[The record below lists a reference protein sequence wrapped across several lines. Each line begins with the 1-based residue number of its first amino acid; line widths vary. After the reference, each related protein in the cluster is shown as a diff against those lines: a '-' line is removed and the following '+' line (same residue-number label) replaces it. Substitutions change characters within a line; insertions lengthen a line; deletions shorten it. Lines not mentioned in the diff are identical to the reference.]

1 MEQTTLQVQG
11 MTCGHCKASVEGA
24 LTELKGITTAEVD
37 LDKGTVD
44 VSFDEKEV
52 SVEAMED
59 AIEEQGYDIQ

>member
-24 LTELKGITTAEVD
+24 LKELKGITTTEVH

-44 VSFDEKEV
+44 VSYEENQV
-52 SVEAMED
+52 SVDDMKE